1 MADDIQGDAK
11 TQDSKLLREL
21 SEDEFIRHSKAQ
33 VVTLVDAIKQALGT
47 LALTRTNDKYRLA
60 KVETQT
66 RLLARAVIA
75 LAGTSRALD
84 PAVRAVK
91 DEMPLERRRR
101 LLP

>member
-1 MADDIQGDAK
+1 MADDIQGDAE
-11 TQDSKLLREL
+11 TQDSKLVRDL

-33 VVTLVDAIKQALGT
+33 VVTLVDAIKQALET
-47 LALTRTNDKYRLA
+47 LAHTRMSDTYRLA

-75 LAGTSRALD
+75 LAGTPTALD

-91 DEMPLERRRR
+91 DAMVLERRRR
-101 LLP
+101 QLP